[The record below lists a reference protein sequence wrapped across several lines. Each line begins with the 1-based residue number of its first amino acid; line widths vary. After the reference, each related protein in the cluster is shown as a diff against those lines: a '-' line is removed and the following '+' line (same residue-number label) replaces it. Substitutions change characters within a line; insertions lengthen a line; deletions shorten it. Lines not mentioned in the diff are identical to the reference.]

1 MKGNGLTT
9 YSQEPYKFLRIIFST
24 LAERIKKKT
33 FLVVLLVIALI
44 SSIIGV
50 GLWIASAV
58 LVYSKSID
66 VSHE

>member
-1 MKGNGLTT
+1 MGLPHTVKNLINS
-9 YSQEPYKFLRIIFST
+9 YVLYFPS

-44 SSIIGV
+44 FFVIGV

-58 LVYSKSID
+58 LVYSKSIAT
-66 VSHE
+66 SHE